1 MCICPAGATGK
12 HCETLYGICQ
22 TGVCGANGGCM
33 DLADNSYKCVCK
45 DGYTG
50 PFCETFIDACQSA
63 PCKND
68 GVCES
73 QRTDYT
79 CKCKSGAESFFRSI
93 CKIDFENLPGKVKL
107 KLQVTRD

>member
-79 CKCKSGAESFFRSI
+79 CKCKSGAESFFSLFVRSTL
-93 CKIDFENLPGKVKL
+93 KIFLVKSN
-107 KLQVTRD
+107 